1 MDSASSWSESEK
13 VARKAYDDGIAARH
27 REATAKQEEIFKKIA
42 EIREAKAKKAAEAA
56 AAAQAGK
63 GRKKSAKK
71 AHRRRR
77 HRTRKA

>member
-27 REATAKQEEIFKKIA
+27 REATAQQEEIFKKIA

-56 AAAQAGK
+56 KAQAGK
-63 GRKKSAKK
+63 GRKKSAKN

>member
-56 AAAQAGK
+56 AAQAGK

>member
-27 REATAKQEEIFKKIA
+27 REATAQQEEIFKKMA
-42 EIREAKAKKAAEAA
+42 EIREARAKKAAE